1 MADVL
6 VRAPNVK
13 ATSLPLPGDLVS
25 SWLREESMLNASV
38 ALHDVLCTFLH
49 WDFDLDFRIV
59 HDGKD
64 LFDESCMQDFCK
76 AVQAGKLCCIQ
87 VLFRLLGGKGGFG
100 ALLKKQGR
108 GKKTTDFD
116 SSRDLSGRRLRHS
129 KAVERIKDWMKK
141 QKSEDELVRALQG
154 EGPELPKP
162 TPEDEKL
169 DLDFV
174 KKLARNST
182 ERSAAVQ
189 AGMRLLDS
197 GDVSEEPPAKRQRVA
212 GDGATASSSAA
223 GSSAS
228 SSASAGG
235 AEATVKKLGGGY
247 FDALDTLG
255 SLSSEE
261 EDKQT

>member
-6 VRAPNVK
+6 VRAPDAKSVI
-13 ATSLPLPGDLVS
+13 LPLPGDLVS
-25 SWLREESMLNASV
+25 SWLREESMLSASI

-49 WDFDLDFRIV
+49 WDLNLDFRML
-59 HDGKD
+59 HDGQD
-64 LFDESCMQDFCK
+64 LLDESCMQDFCK
-76 AVQAGKLCCIQ
+76 SVQAGRMCCIQ
-87 VLFRLLGGKGGFG
+87 VLLRLLGGKGGFG

-129 KAVERIKDWMKK
+129 KAVERIKEWMKK

-162 TPEDEKL
+162 TPDDEKL
-169 DLDFV
+169 DADFMQ
-174 KKLARNST
+174 KLARNST
-182 ERSAAVQ
+182 DRSAAVK
-189 AGMRLLDS
+189 AGMKLLDTS
-197 GDVSEEPPAKRQRVA
+197 ADPVEEPPAKRPRVA
-212 GDGATASSSAA
+212 EATASSSAA

-228 SSASAGG
+228 STASTGG
-235 AEATVKKLGGGY
+235 EASTSVKKLGGGY

-261 EDKQT
+261 EDKQA